1 MKFTAPLRVTIFA
14 MMLPTQAFADCDIT
28 DTLLKQAYPT
38 AERVS
43 DGLAV
48 KSGGYAQLINPDNVV
63 CKAWPY
69 RPELTLAAIPL
80 LEAVPPVE
88 GENKGDVEI
97 IVFNRTIGK
106 MLARRLE
113 TGMAFSDAIGFSSLE
128 LDTARYDLSSDLRAF
143 GLRTSQH
150 GSSRVNP
157 YDEHALWLYTFNNGG
172 IERVLDGLIVQR
184 TNGENDGD
192 CSGSSTTIKRTLT
205 IAPKKEPGYRELL
218 VEQTVMHETSTKTA
232 AECHSSNRFDQ
243 PAHVSLVYRD
253 GRYRPVAGT
262 NLRSD
267 NADIDNDLFSSI
279 TVGAGKP

>member
-1 MKFTAPLRVTIFA
+1 MKFAIALCVTTFA
-14 MMLPTQAFADCDIT
+14 MLLPTHALAECDIT

-38 AERVS
+38 AEQVA

-48 KSGGYAQLINPDNVV
+48 KRGGYAQVIDPDNVV

-69 RPELTLAAIPL
+69 RPELTLAAIPI
-80 LEAVPPVE
+80 LEAVPPAE

-106 MLARRLE
+106 ILARRLE
-113 TGMAFSDAIGFSSLE
+113 TGMAFSDAIRFSSLD

-143 GLRTSQH
+143 GLRTSQS

-157 YDEHALWLYTFNNGG
+157 YEEQALWLYTFNNGN

-205 IAPKKEPGYRELL
+205 IIPKKEPGYRELQI
-218 VEQTVMHETSTKTA
+218 EQTLMQETSTKTA
-232 AECHSSNRFDQ
+232 AACHSSNRFDQ
-243 PAHVSLVYRD
+243 PVHFSLAYRD
-253 GRYRPVAGT
+253 GRYRPVARV
-262 NLRSD
+262 NLGSD
-267 NADIDNDLFSSI
+267 NADIENDLFSSI
-279 TVGAGKP
+279 TVGAGEP

>member
-1 MKFTAPLRVTIFA
+1 MKFTAALRITTFA
-14 MMLPTQAFADCDIT
+14 MMLPTQALADCDIT
-28 DTLLKQAYPT
+28 DTLLKQAYPM
-38 AERVS
+38 AEQAA

-48 KSGGYAQLINPDNVV
+48 KSGGYAQVINPDNVV

-69 RPELTLAAIPL
+69 RPELTLAAIPIV
-80 LEAVPPVE
+80 EARPPAE

-97 IVFNRTIGK
+97 IVFDRTIGK
-106 MLARRLE
+106 ILARRLE
-113 TGMAFSDAIGFSSLE
+113 TGMAFSDAIRFSSLE
-128 LDTARYDLSSDLRAF
+128 LDTARYDVSSELRAF
-143 GLRTSQH
+143 GLRTSQY

-172 IERVLDGLIVQR
+172 IERVLDGLIVER

-205 IAPKKEPGYRELL
+205 IVPKKEPGYRELR

-243 PAHVSLVYRD
+243 PVHFSLAYRD
-253 GRYRPVAGT
+253 GRYRPVAGV
-262 NLRSD
+262 NVGSGNGD
-267 NADIDNDLFSSI
+267 VDDDLFSSI